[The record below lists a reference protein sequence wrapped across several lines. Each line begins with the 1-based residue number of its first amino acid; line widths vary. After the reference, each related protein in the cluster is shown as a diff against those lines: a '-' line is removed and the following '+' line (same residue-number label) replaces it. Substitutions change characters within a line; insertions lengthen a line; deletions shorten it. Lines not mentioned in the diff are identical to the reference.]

1 MDKESAN
8 SLKILFV
15 IFIFFGIAYT
25 IIDPLIPLISERLGI
40 GYDRIGLVL
49 FASASISLISTFL
62 SGRFS
67 DKYDIKK
74 IIMTGIILTS
84 AGFLIY
90 GVFFSF
96 LIFLLT
102 VIFFRVG
109 SGILDSSVHA
119 YVSKRYP
126 RRQSALFVKL
136 DLFWYLGAITG
147 PLAVSIFLY
156 TGLNVSYV
164 FLGFFAAIVIAFF
177 LFIKFYA
184 GLEEKIKSGKET
196 GMHKNVKS
204 PANVSDPEILS
215 GMKAVESSGTYMT
228 ILKNPV
234 ILLST
239 GGLFFYIGI
248 FSLLST
254 WLTSYFADF
263 NIPVAFSSAVL
274 AGFWAFNA
282 VGVLITGWAIKRF
295 NENKLIMFYSIVGII
310 STISYSIIPHVY
322 VKIVFLIL
330 QAICYSSF
338 FPLLNSIAVRQNEE
352 FSGTVLGVTLSV
364 SVIGLVFFQPVS
376 GAIMEYFGKTGVNY
390 LLIVTAVMFFLF
402 ILLLYIKLAKTDKV

>member
-1 MDKESAN
+1 MNKESTN
-8 SLKILFV
+8 SLKIFFV

-40 GYDRIGLVL
+40 GYDRIGLIL
-49 FASASISLISTFL
+49 FASASISLVSTFL

-164 FLGFFAAIVIAFF
+164 FLGFLAAIIIALF

-184 GLEEKIKSGKET
+184 VLEEKIKSGKET
-196 GMHKNVKS
+196 GIIYTLEVFGNLGDQEGEVERRCELL
-204 PANVSDPEILS
+204 PF
-215 GMKAVESSGTYMT
+215 AVHDIHPVT
-228 ILKNPV
+228 I
-234 ILLST
+234 T
-239 GGLFFYIGI
+239 
-248 FSLLST
+248 
-254 WLTSYFADF
+254 
-263 NIPVAFSSAVL
+263 
-274 AGFWAFNA
+274 
-282 VGVLITGWAIKRF
+282 IK
-295 NENKLIMFYSIVGII
+295 
-310 STISYSIIPHVY
+310 
-322 VKIVFLIL
+322 
-330 QAICYSSF
+330 
-338 FPLLNSIAVRQNEE
+338 
-352 FSGTVLGVTLSV
+352 
-364 SVIGLVFFQPVS
+364 
-376 GAIMEYFGKTGVNY
+376 GKTKVKGFLTHQVPGRLDA
-390 LLIVTAVMFFLF
+390 LLHYRVRVPYRKIP
-402 ILLLYIKLAKTDKV
+402 IRNKVADPQVATQQPQGLSCLSACCTTKVVCKDRDT